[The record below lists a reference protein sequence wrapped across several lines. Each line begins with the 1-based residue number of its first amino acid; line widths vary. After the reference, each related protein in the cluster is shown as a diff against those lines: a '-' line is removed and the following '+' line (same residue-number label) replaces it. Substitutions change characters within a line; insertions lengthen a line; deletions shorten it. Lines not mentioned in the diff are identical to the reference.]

1 MPVPS
6 CIEVFSVRFLQEWL
20 PKYCGPKD
28 GRTPDGFRMETL
40 SRLTE
45 HDAYRFLRALEDGVV
60 VEADGFF
67 RAPRS
72 GAREQ
77 LISTGS
83 KTASPRPLTLWLE
96 PIVTI
101 GALGRLHGEFGWP
114 AERMGMQTDSYAF
127 DFVCYDSTGASVEI
141 AGEVK
146 NSRADIDALL
156 RRVSALGREAPL
168 EIEPASTRPQER
180 NAYKKVLGLRRDRP
194 DLFWAT
200 GPGGEGTPNRVA
212 WARDSEM
219 FELIRVDETALRRS
233 MT

>member
-1 MPVPS
+1 VSS
-6 CIEVFSVRFLQEWL
+6 CVEVFSVRFLEEWL
-20 PKYCGPKD
+20 PKYCGPRL
-28 GRTPDGFRMETL
+28 GRTPDGFRRETL

-45 HDAYRFLRALEDGVV
+45 HDAYWFLRALEDGVV

-96 PIVTI
+96 PIVTV

-114 AERMGMQTDSYAF
+114 ADRMGMQTDSYAF
-127 DFVCYDSTGASVEI
+127 DFVCYDQTGASVEI

-156 RRVSALGREAPL
+156 RLVSAFGREASL
-168 EIEPASTRPQER
+168 EIEPPSTRPQEH
-180 NAYKKVLGLRRDRP
+180 NAYKKVLGLRRDWP
-194 DLFWAT
+194 DLFWT
-200 GPGGEGTPNRVA
+200 IGPGGDGTLNRVVRA
-212 WARDSEM
+212 PDSEI
-219 FELIRVDETALRRS
+219 FELHPVDETALRRS
-233 MT
+233 MS